1 MPLSTQRIV
10 LLCQSS
16 SIHGLTRKWFNFTG
30 IALLGYVKET
40 VSNSQL
46 IYVSQDSCSIL
57 RDQAHQL
64 FAFGNMLII
73 QIISL

>member
-1 MPLSTQRIV
+1 M
-10 LLCQSS
+10 
-16 SIHGLTRKWFNFTG
+16 GLRENGLIFTG

>member
-1 MPLSTQRIV
+1 MPLSTQHIV

-16 SIHGLTRKWFNFTG
+16 SIHGLTQKWFNFAG

-46 IYVSQDSCSIL
+46 FTFHKTRVP
-57 RDQAHQL
+57 
-64 FAFGNMLII
+64 F
-73 QIISL
+73 